1 MFVPFSCFAGIPQ
14 HFINLLK
21 MQSNLEKACG
31 TGNGN
36 EKLYNFAIRVLV
48 CIEGQCNEA
57 NDRTYLMELL

>member
-1 MFVPFSCFAGIPQ
+1 
-14 HFINLLK
+14 